1 MAVKVLLNM
10 YVTVN
15 ASSLAGTVKS
25 AALAVE
31 AATLDSTAMG
41 DTWIENTLGLKSGTL
56 TLSLLDDFT
65 DNAIDELVWGWFN
78 TGTAVAWVTRVE
90 ADSIV
95 SVSNPQYSGSLVP
108 NAYNLGGG
116 VGELAM
122 KELAFPLTGAVTR
135 ATAT

>member
-15 ASSLAGTVKS
+15 ASTLAGAVKS

-56 TLSLLDDFT
+56 TLSLIDDFT
-65 DNAIDELVWGWFN
+65 DNAIDELVWTWFN

-122 KELAFPLTGAVTR
+122 KSLAFPLTGSVTR
-135 ATAT
+135 TTST

>member
-1 MAVKVLLNM
+1 MAVKVLLNQ

-15 ASSLAGTVKS
+15 ASTLAGAVKS

-56 TLSLLDDFT
+56 TLELLDDFT
-65 DNAIDELVWGWFN
+65 DNAIDELVWTWFN
-78 TGTAVAWVTRVE
+78 AGTAVAWVTRME

-108 NAYNLGGG
+108 NAFNVGGA

-122 KELAFPLTGAVTR
+122 KSLAFPLTGSVTR
-135 ATAT
+135 TTST

>member
-15 ASSLAGTVKS
+15 ASTLAGTVKS
-25 AALAVE
+25 AQLAVE

-56 TLSLLDDFT
+56 NLELIDDFSSG
-65 DNAIDELVWGWFN
+65 AIDQLVWTWFN

-108 NAYNLGGG
+108 NAYVLGGG

-122 KELAFPLTGAVTR
+122 KSLAFPLTGSVTR
-135 ATAT
+135 TTST

>member
-15 ASSLAGTVKS
+15 ASTLAGTVKS

-65 DNAIDELVWGWFN
+65 DNAIDELVWTWFN

-108 NAYNLGGG
+108 NTYSLGGG

-135 ATAT
+135 TTQT

>member
-15 ASSLAGTVKS
+15 ASSLAGAVKS

-65 DNAIDELVWGWFN
+65 DNAIDELVWTWFN

-135 ATAT
+135 TTST